1 MTIMVLGFLLYM
13 GYEKYCETKQINSI
27 TRMEGLTY
35 KEIDYLIKKTNLS
48 LVFFL

>member
-1 MTIMVLGFLLYM
+1 MVFGFLLYM

-35 KEIDYLIKKTNLS
+35 KGIDDLITKIKN
-48 LVFFL
+48 